1 MSEVV
6 CDYCQKPAELVGGSV
21 VYPYRPENA
30 DKQYWACLG
39 CKAWV
44 LCKPNGRPAGK
55 LANGELRRLKM
66 ELHKLFDPWWRGE
79 KMPRL
84 TAYRWLSKRIGAS
97 RDSHI
102 GNYSLEECQRAVELL
117 RGRHERS

>member
-1 MSEVV
+1 MSEVM
-6 CDYCQKPAELVGGSV
+6 CGYCQKPAELVAGSV

-30 DKQYWACLG
+30 DKQYWCCRD

-44 LCKPNGRPAGK
+44 LAKPNGQPAGK

-79 KMPRL
+79 NMPRRA
-84 TAYRWLSKRIGAS
+84 AYRWLSKRIGAK
-97 RDSHI
+97 RDAHV
-102 GNYSLEECQRAVELL
+102 GDYSPEECQLAIEVMR
-117 RGRHERS
+117 RDNERS

>member
-1 MSEVV
+1 MSEVM
-6 CDYCQKPAELVGGSV
+6 CGYCQKPAELVGGSV

-30 DKQYWACLG
+30 DKQYWCCRD

-44 LCKPNGRPAGK
+44 LCKPNGQPAGK

-79 KMPRL
+79 NMPRRA
-84 TAYRWLSKRIGAS
+84 AYRWLSKRIGAK
-97 RDSHI
+97 RDAHV
-102 GNYSLEECQRAVELL
+102 GDYSPEECQLAIEVMR
-117 RGRHERS
+117 RDNERS